1 LWLFEKM
8 VRLRASD
15 APMALD
21 DMKGSSNPRPAP
33 PDLISAG
40 QAQVLFQGAA
50 LTTASQHRQLALFTP
65 FISRNHTP

>member
-8 VRLRASD
+8 VRLRAND
-15 APMALD
+15 APMALN
-21 DMKGSSNPRPAP
+21 DMKGSSNPSPVL
-33 PDLISAG
+33 PDLFSAG

-65 FISRNHTP
+65 FIFRNPTP